1 MFKIELNGILCARLV
16 ACVYSQIYG
25 VDYTVNYEPVIN
37 DVTWCVILI
46 VMLLNNYDGKLF
58 YIELVFFHG
67 DLEDEI
73 YMGFP
78 HKLEDA

>member
-16 ACVYSQIYG
+16 ACVYSQISG

-46 VMLLNNYDGKLF
+46 VMLLNNYDGKLLGVEVAF
-58 YIELVFFHG
+58 LHG
-67 DLEDEI
+67 GLEE
-73 YMGFP
+73 
-78 HKLEDA
+78 EN